1 MEALKVEISVMKK
14 TAAERRENLLKET
27 ETHVQIRKDIEVR
40 KFWNPSCSPLQI
52 LILQLLQVCFQIQNR
67 RFEAVVRRL
76 QLQLSRAQTAHRY
89 GSRTSKLEPASV
101 ILTPSITVTR
111 LHLQAGV

>member
-27 ETHVQIRKDIEVR
+27 ETHVSMREDIEVR
-40 KFWNPSCSPLQI
+40 KFWNLSCYPLQI

-89 GSRTSKLEPASV
+89 GSRTSNL
-101 ILTPSITVTR
+101 
-111 LHLQAGV
+111 